1 MNQPLAPDLRQ
12 DGHAPHHIPARTAS
26 IPLPYAKGCAILRS
40 VTTYRQTM
48 LDRIAIDQYA
58 SDDDIPSLGFKTGGL
73 SDKAVALIGFQ
84 RTKTI
89 SPRSRKAYMAGDPAP
104 LLHEVS
110 ERRDAILTGA
120 LREAACEYQ
129 PLKAHLEDIDFKPKS
144 VIDIGCGQA
153 IPDLFLHRDFKPRF
167 TLVDIEQ
174 TDDLYH
180 NWAGQGSG
188 YASLACAK
196 ALLHDNG
203 AAKTKVTAINPVK
216 DPAAM
221 EGLKADML
229 ISFYSCGFHYPIDDY
244 ADLMLRTITG
254 GGLVC
259 LDLRKR
265 YLRRRP
271 DPLARLLDASTM
283 TELYEDARS
292 FRVVLRAG

>member
-1 MNQPLAPDLRQ
+1 
-12 DGHAPHHIPARTAS
+12 
-26 IPLPYAKGCAILRS
+26 
-40 VTTYRQTM
+40 M

-58 SDDDIPSLGFKTGGL
+58 SDKDITALGFKTGTL
-73 SDKAVALIGFQ
+73 SDKAVALVGFQ

-89 SPRSRKAYMAGDPAP
+89 SPRSRRAYMAGDPAP
-104 LLHEVS
+104 LLQEVG

-120 LREAACEYQ
+120 LREAACEYR
-129 PLKAHLEDIDFKPKS
+129 PVKAHLDAIDFKPKS

-174 TDDLYH
+174 TDELYH
-180 NWAGQGSG
+180 NWASEGSG
-188 YASLACAK
+188 YASLPCAK

-203 AAKTKVTAINPVK
+203 AAKTKVTTINPRT

-244 ADLMLRTITG
+244 ADLMVQTIAE

-271 DPLARLLDASTM
+271 EPLARVLDAGTM
-283 TELYEDARS
+283 TELFEDPRS
-292 FRVVLRAG
+292 FRVVLQGG

>member
-1 MNQPLAPDLRQ
+1 
-12 DGHAPHHIPARTAS
+12 
-26 IPLPYAKGCAILRS
+26 
-40 VTTYRQTM
+40 M
-48 LDRIAIDQYA
+48 LDRITVDEYLTEA
-58 SDDDIPSLGFKTGGL
+58 DITALGFKTRSL
-73 SDKAVALIGFQ
+73 SDRAVALIGFQ

-89 SPRSRKAYMAGDPAP
+89 SPRSRKTYMAGDPAP
-104 LLHEVS
+104 LLQEVG

-129 PLKAHLEDIDFKPKS
+129 PVKAHLDAIDFKPKS

-153 IPDLFLHRDFKPRF
+153 IPDLFFQRDYKPRF

-174 TDDLYH
+174 TDELYH
-180 NWAGQGSG
+180 NWAGAGSG
-188 YASLACAK
+188 YASLPCAK
-196 ALLHDNG
+196 ELLHDNG
-203 AAKTKVTAINPVK
+203 AAKTKVTTINPLK

-229 ISFYSCGFHYPIDDY
+229 ISFYSCGFHYPVDAY
-244 ADLMLRTITG
+244 ADLMIDTITDG
-254 GGLVC
+254 GVVC

-271 DPLARLLDASTM
+271 EPLARVLDAGTM
-283 TELYEDARS
+283 TELFEDPRS